1 VAERTEQ
8 ATPRR
13 RAEARKRGETPR
25 SAELAGAAALLGALL
40 GLRLC
45 WSSVLDAAS
54 RITRWGL
61 GDCGRWS
68 LSVESTSALAAKS
81 LALAVQ
87 LAGPA
92 ALGACAAALVA
103 NLGQAGFVVSAQPLA
118 LNWRRISI
126 AQGMRR
132 MFSMR
137 GLFSV
142 ARSLLKVAAVS
153 AVTFTF
159 IRGRWTEMLQL
170 GHGSALSAGAGLG
183 DMIWGLLIRVAFAL
197 AIAAAADYAFER
209 RDFEKNL
216 RMTRQEAREEHRRAE
231 GDPLIRSRIRE
242 RQRAMARHRMIEA
255 VKKATV
261 VVVNPTEIA
270 VALRYDMTKMPAPV
284 VVAKGRRLMAQRIRE
299 QAEKHSVPVHP
310 NEELARSLYRSVPV
324 GRQIPPELYQV
335 VAEILAFVYRTTG
348 RRTV

>member
-13 RAEARKRGETPR
+13 RHEARKRGETPR
-25 SAELAGAAALLGALL
+25 SSELAGAAALLGALL
-40 GLRLC
+40 CMRLC

-54 RITRWGL
+54 RIARWGL
-61 GDCGRWS
+61 GDCARWP
-68 LSVESTSALAAKS
+68 LEVESVSALAATS
-81 LALAVQ
+81 LAFAAQ

-92 ALGACAAALVA
+92 ALGACAAPLVA
-103 NLGQAGFVVSAQPLA
+103 NLAQSGFLVSAQPLA
-118 LNWRRISI
+118 MNWRRLSI

-132 MFSMR
+132 MCSMR
-137 GLFSV
+137 GFFSV

-153 AVTFTF
+153 AVTYAF
-159 IRGRWTEMLQL
+159 ICSRWTEMLQL

-183 DMIWGLLIRVAFAL
+183 HLIWGLLIQVALVL
-197 AIAAAADYAFER
+197 AVAAAADYAFER

-242 RQRAMARHRMIEA
+242 RQRATARHRMIEA
-255 VKKATV
+255 VKKASV

-270 VALRYDMTKMPAPV
+270 VALRYDVAKTPAPV
-284 VVAKGRRLMAQRIRE
+284 VVAKGRHLMAQRIRE
-299 QAEKHSVPVHP
+299 QAEKHSVPIHRHTD
-310 NEELARSLYRSVPV
+310 LARSLYRSVPI

-348 RRTV
+348 RRAV